1 MGQRAEKR
9 ENKADEIQYVCE
21 NWRVW
26 FEVKSASEAL
36 EANDKG
42 QRTGDRGQ
50 RKETNRVKARD
61 RFVDTRE
68 TTRRKSRGEENWET
82 RLKSRRVIRHKRP
95 AAIAVLW
102 TRDKG

>member
-26 FEVKSASEAL
+26 FKVKSASEAL

-42 QRTGDRGQ
+42 QRTEDRGQ
-50 RKETNRVKARD
+50 RKGTNR
-61 RFVDTRE
+61 
-68 TTRRKSRGEENWET
+68 
-82 RLKSRRVIRHKRP
+82 
-95 AAIAVLW
+95 IASKQGIGL
-102 TRDKG
+102 